1 MKHEKL
7 YVSGMTCTN
16 CQTRIASALNAR
28 SGITEISVSYETD
41 TAEFSYDP
49 SKISLEQIIEIIGNL
64 GYEASA
70 QNISKKKVILNTV
83 REIAIIAVLF
93 LLLQRF
99 GILNRLVPDS
109 LADSEMNLSV
119 ECVAD
124 LSEVASSNVT
134 VCMEEGLWLIRTQI
148 AGGGED
154 A

>member
-70 QNISKKKVILNTV
+70 HFKKESHTEYCAGNCNYCGAVFIAA
-83 REIAIIAVLF
+83 EIRDFEPA
-93 LLLQRF
+93 
-99 GILNRLVPDS
+99 
-109 LADSEMNLSV
+109 
-119 ECVAD
+119 C
-124 LSEVASSNVT
+124 
-134 VCMEEGLWLIRTQI
+134 
-148 AGGGED
+148 AGFSCGQ
-154 A
+154 